1 MAIDLNLGAEQPVL
15 KLVGTDVPRSAV
27 SSADTPISKRDDAK
41 ARAETRLE
49 ADPVQSILH
58 ATLTND
64 LFDSIRNP
72 LR

>member
-1 MAIDLNLGAEQPVL
+1 MAIDLDFGAKQPVL
-15 KLVGTDVPRSAV
+15 KLVGADVLRSAV
-27 SSADTPISKRDDAK
+27 SSADAPIPKRDYAK
-41 ARAETRLE
+41 ACAETRLE

-64 LFDSIRNP
+64 LSDSIRNP